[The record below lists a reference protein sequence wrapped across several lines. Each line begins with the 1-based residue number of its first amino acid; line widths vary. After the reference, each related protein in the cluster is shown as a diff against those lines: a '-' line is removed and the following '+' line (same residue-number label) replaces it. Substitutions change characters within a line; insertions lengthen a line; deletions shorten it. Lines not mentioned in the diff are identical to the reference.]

1 MSVDLTKLRTFCS
14 IARKGNFSAVAED
27 LFMSQSAVSQQIQ
40 ALERRYGVV
49 LFDRGSKGA
58 TLTDPGRIL
67 FEKAQKILEIE
78 DEINHEFDDL
88 RGLKG
93 GELHVGASTTV
104 GNYLMPFY
112 LGEFKKRYPDVRVS
126 LIVENTRIIEDQ
138 LLAGLFPLAVVEHD
152 VQNPSLVR
160 DPIEKDEL
168 ILIISPSHRWAEQG
182 PVSKE
187 ELMQEPFITRE
198 LGSGTRE
205 VIEEALARQGIPK
218 LNVVMELGN
227 SSAIK
232 TAVAAGLGVSIL
244 SRRAVYAQ
252 LEGRILKQA
261 TIKDVILKRDFYLI
275 TVAERYNSPASVKFR
290 ELLVTVDGSTG
301 LVPEL
306 A

>member
-1 MSVDLTKLRTFCS
+1 MDLTKLRTFCS

-112 LGEFKKRYPDVRVS
+112 LGEFKKLYPEVRVS

-168 ILIISPSHRWAEQG
+168 VLIISPSHRWAEQG

-244 SRRAVYAQ
+244 SRRAVHAQ
-252 LEGRILKQA
+252 LQGRILKQA
-261 TIKDVILKRDFYLI
+261 TIKDVTLKRDFYLI
-275 TVAERYNSPASVKFR
+275 TVAERYNSPSSVKFR

>member
-1 MSVDLTKLRTFCS
+1 MDLIKFRTFCS
-14 IARKGNFSAVAED
+14 IAEKGNFSAVAED

-67 FEKAQKILEIE
+67 YEKAKKILAIE
-78 DEINHEFDDL
+78 DQINQELDEL

-112 LGEFKKRYPDVRVS
+112 LGEFKRRYPDVKVS

-138 LLAGLFPLAVVEHD
+138 ILAAVFPLAVVEHE
-152 VQNPSLVR
+152 VNNPSLVR
-160 DPIEKDEL
+160 EPIEKDEL
-168 ILIISPSHRWAEQG
+168 ILFTSPDHRWAESG
-182 PVSKE
+182 SVSKQD
-187 ELMQEPFITRE
+187 LMKEPFITRE

-205 VIEEALARQGIPK
+205 VIEEKLKAGGVSE

-227 SSAIK
+227 SSAIT

-244 SRRAVYAQ
+244 SRRVIQAH
-252 LEGRILKQA
+252 LESDMLKQVH
-261 TIKDVILKRDFYLI
+261 IKGLSLERDFYLI
-275 TVAERYNSPASVKFR
+275 TVADHYLSPASERFR
-290 ELLVTVDGSTG
+290 EMLIKDGQATG
-301 LVPEL
+301 LLPKL

>member
-1 MSVDLTKLRTFCS
+1 MDLIKLRTFCS
-14 IARKGNFSAVAED
+14 IAEKGNFSAVAED

-58 TLTDPGRIL
+58 TLTEPGKIL
-67 FEKAQKILEIE
+67 YEKAKKILAIE
-78 DEINHEFDDL
+78 NQINQELDEL

-112 LGEFKKRYPDVRVS
+112 LGEFKRRYPDVKVS

-138 LLAGLFPLAVVEHD
+138 IISAIFPLAVVEHE
-152 VQNPSLVR
+152 VNNPALIK
-160 DPIEKDEL
+160 DAIEKDEL
-168 ILIISPSHRWAEQG
+168 ILFSSPEHRWADGG
-182 PVSKE
+182 PVSRE
-187 ELMQEPFITRE
+187 ELIREPFITRE

-205 VIEEALARQGIPK
+205 VIEEKLRAGGVND

-227 SSAIK
+227 SSAIT

-244 SRRAVYAQ
+244 SRRVIHAQ
-252 LEGRILKQA
+252 LESGMLKQVR
-261 TIKDVILKRDFYLI
+261 IQGLSLERDFYLI
-275 TVAERYNSPASVKFR
+275 TVADHYLSPASERFR
-290 ELLVTVDGSTG
+290 EMLIKDGQAMGLLPK
-301 LVPEL
+301 LP
-306 A
+306 

>member
-1 MSVDLTKLRTFCS
+1 MDQTKFRTFCS

-58 TLTDPGRIL
+58 TLTEPGLIL
-67 FEKAQKILEIE
+67 FEKAQQILDIE

-112 LGEFKKRYPDVRVS
+112 LGEFKRRYPEVKVS

-138 LLAGLFPLAVVEHD
+138 LLDGLFQLAVVEHD
-152 VQNPSLVR
+152 VQNPLLIKQS
-160 DPIEKDEL
+160 IERDEL
-168 ILIISPSHRWAEQG
+168 ILFISPRHPWVGRESITKQ
-182 PVSKE
+182 
-187 ELMQEPFITRE
+187 ELMEEPFITRE
-198 LGSGTRE
+198 PGSGTRD
-205 VIEEALARQGIPK
+205 VIDATLAKAGVTK
-218 LNVVMELGN
+218 LNVAMELGN

-232 TAVAAGLGVSIL
+232 TAVQAGLGVSIL
-244 SRRAVYAQ
+244 SRRAIHPQ
-252 LEGRILKQA
+252 LESGIIKQVR
-261 TIKDVILKRDFYLI
+261 IKDVTLERDFFLV
-275 TVAERYNSPASVKFR
+275 TVAERYASPASTKFMEMLR
-290 ELLVTVDGSTG
+290 DSDATELLPPLG
-301 LVPEL
+301 
-306 A
+306 

>member
-1 MSVDLTKLRTFCS
+1 MDLTKLRTFCS

-58 TLTDPGRIL
+58 TLTEPGHIL
-67 FEKAQKILEIE
+67 YEKALRMLDIE
-78 DEINHEFDDL
+78 DEINQEFDDL

-112 LGEFKKRYPDVRVS
+112 LGEFKQRYPEVKVS

-138 LLAGLFPLAVVEHD
+138 LLAGMFPLGVVEHD

-160 DPIEKDEL
+160 ESIEKDEL
-168 ILIISPSHRWAEQG
+168 VLIVSPRHRWAEREA
-182 PVSKE
+182 VTKD

-198 LGSGTRE
+198 AGSGTRD
-205 VIEEALARQGIPK
+205 VIEETLARQGISK
-218 LNVVMELGN
+218 LNVTMELGN

-232 TAVAAGLGVSIL
+232 TAVAAGLGVSML
-244 SRRAVYAQ
+244 SRRAVHAQ
-252 LEGRILKQA
+252 LEGRILKHV
-261 TIKDVILKRDFYLI
+261 TVKDVVLKRDFYLI
-275 TVAERYNSPASVKFR
+275 TVGDRYSSPASVKFR
-290 ELLVTVDGSTG
+290 ELLVTGGGSTG
-301 LVPEL
+301 LVPDL
-306 A
+306 T

>member
-1 MSVDLTKLRTFCS
+1 
-14 IARKGNFSAVAED
+14 
-27 LFMSQSAVSQQIQ
+27 MSQSAVSQQIQ

-112 LGEFKKRYPDVRVS
+112 LGEFKKLYPEVRVS

-168 ILIISPSHRWAEQG
+168 VLIISPSHRWVEQG

-244 SRRAVYAQ
+244 SRRAVHAQ

-261 TIKDVILKRDFYLI
+261 TIKDVTLKRDFYLI

>member
-1 MSVDLTKLRTFCS
+1 
-14 IARKGNFSAVAED
+14 
-27 LFMSQSAVSQQIQ
+27 MSQSAVSQQIQ
-40 ALERRYGVV
+40 ALERRYGVT

-58 TLTDPGRIL
+58 TLTEPGHIL
-67 FEKAQKILEIE
+67 YEKATRILEIE
-78 DEINHEFDDL
+78 DEINQEFDDL

-112 LGEFKKRYPDVRVS
+112 LGEFRQRYPEVKVS

-160 DPIEKDEL
+160 ESIEKDEL
-168 ILIISPSHRWAEQG
+168 VLFVSPRHRWANRDS
-182 PVSKE
+182 VSKD

-205 VIEEALARQGIPK
+205 VIEDALAKEGIPK

-232 TAVAAGLGVSIL
+232 TAVAAGLGVSML
-244 SRRAVYAQ
+244 SRRAVHAQ
-252 LEGRILKQA
+252 LQGRLLKQVA
-261 TIKDVILKRDFYLI
+261 VKDVTLKRDFYLI
-275 TVAERYNSPASVKFR
+275 TVADRYNSPASVKFR
-290 ELLVTVDGSTG
+290 ELLVSGGGSTG

>member
-1 MSVDLTKLRTFCS
+1 MDLTKLRTFCS

-112 LGEFKKRYPDVRVS
+112 LGEFKKLYPEVRVS

-168 ILIISPSHRWAEQG
+168 ILIISPSHRWAEQR

-244 SRRAVYAQ
+244 SRRAVHAQ

-261 TIKDVILKRDFYLI
+261 TIKDVTLKRDFYLI

-301 LVPEL
+301 LVPKL

>member
-112 LGEFKKRYPDVRVS
+112 LGEFKKLYPEVRVS

-168 ILIISPSHRWAEQG
+168 VLIISPSHRWAEQG

-244 SRRAVYAQ
+244 SRRAVHAQ

-261 TIKDVILKRDFYLI
+261 TIKDVTLKRDFYLI

>member
-14 IARKGNFSAVAED
+14 IARKGNFSVVAED

-93 GELHVGASTTV
+93 GELQVGASTTV

-112 LGEFKKRYPDVRVS
+112 LGEFKQRYPEVGIS

-182 PVSKE
+182 TVSKE

-244 SRRAVYAQ
+244 SRRAVHAQ

-261 TIKDVILKRDFYLI
+261 TIKDVTLKRDFYLI

>member
-1 MSVDLTKLRTFCS
+1 MPLDLTKFRTFCS

-58 TLTDPGRIL
+58 TLTEPGRIL
-67 FEKAQKILEIE
+67 FEKAQKILDIE

-112 LGEFKKRYPDVRVS
+112 LGEFRRRYPDVKVS
-126 LIVENTRIIEDQ
+126 LTVENTRMIEEQ
-138 LLAGLFPLAVVEHD
+138 LLGGMFQLAVVEHD
-152 VQNPSLVR
+152 VQNPSLTKE
-160 DPIEKDEL
+160 PIQRDEL
-168 ILIISPSHRWAEQG
+168 VLFVSPQHPWAERG
-182 PVSKE
+182 SVTKE
-187 ELMQEPFITRE
+187 QLMQEPFITRE

-205 VIEEALARQGIPK
+205 VIEDSLTKAGVNR
-218 LNVVMELGN
+218 LNVAMELGN

-232 TAVAAGLGVSIL
+232 TAVQAGLGVSIL
-244 SRRAVYAQ
+244 SRRAIHPL
-252 LEGRILKQA
+252 LESGIIIQVP
-261 TIKDVILKRDFYLI
+261 IKDVTLGRDFFLI
-275 TVAERYNSPASVKFR
+275 TVAERYASPASTMFMEMLR
-290 ELLVTVDGSTG
+290 DGNASELLPRLS
-301 LVPEL
+301 
-306 A
+306 

>member
-1 MSVDLTKLRTFCS
+1 MDLTKLRTFCS

-58 TLTDPGRIL
+58 TLTEPGRIL
-67 FEKAQKILEIE
+67 FNKAQKILDIE

-112 LGEFKKRYPDVRVS
+112 LGEFRRQYPDVKVS

-138 LLAGLFPLAVVEHD
+138 LLAGLFQLAVVEHE
-152 VQNPSLVR
+152 VQNPSLVKE
-160 DPIEKDEL
+160 PIERDEL
-168 ILIISPSHRWAEQG
+168 ILFVSPQHAWASRES
-182 PVSKE
+182 VTKE
-187 ELMQEPFITRE
+187 ELMEEPFITRE

-205 VIEEALARQGIPK
+205 VIEEKLAEEGVIK

-232 TAVAAGLGVSIL
+232 TAVQAGLGVSML
-244 SRRAVYAQ
+244 SRRAINAQ
-252 LEGRILKQA
+252 LKTGIIKQIP
-261 TIKDVILKRDFYLI
+261 IKDVSLKRDFYLI
-275 TVAERYNSPASVKFR
+275 TVAERYASPASTKFMEMLR
-290 ELLVTVDGSTG
+290 DSGTTDLL
-301 LVPEL
+301 PKL

>member
-1 MSVDLTKLRTFCS
+1 MDLTKLRTFCS

>member
-1 MSVDLTKLRTFCS
+1 MDLTKLRTFCS

-67 FEKAQKILEIE
+67 FEKAQRILEIE

-112 LGEFKKRYPDVRVS
+112 LGEFKQRYPEVKVA

-160 DPIEKDEL
+160 EPIEKDEL
-168 ILIISPSHRWAEQG
+168 VLIVDPRHRWAERDS
-182 PVSKE
+182 VTKE
-187 ELMQEPFITRE
+187 ELMDEPFITRE

-205 VIEEALARQGIPK
+205 VIEESLAREGIPK
-218 LNVVMELGN
+218 LNVGMELGN

-244 SRRAVYAQ
+244 SRRAVHAQ
-252 LEGRILKQA
+252 LESRMLKQIA
-261 TIKDVILKRDFYLI
+261 IKDVALVRDFYLI
-275 TVAERYNSPASVKFR
+275 TVGERYNSPASVKFR
-290 ELLVTVDGSTG
+290 ELLVTGGGSTG

-306 A
+306 S

>member
-112 LGEFKKRYPDVRVS
+112 LGEFKKLYPEVRVS

-168 ILIISPSHRWAEQG
+168 VLIISPSHRWVEQG

-244 SRRAVYAQ
+244 SRRAVHAQ

-261 TIKDVILKRDFYLI
+261 TIKDVTLKRDFYLI

>member
-1 MSVDLTKLRTFCS
+1 VDLAKLRTFCS
-14 IARKGNFSAVAED
+14 IAQKGNFSAVAED

-58 TLTDPGRIL
+58 TLTEPGRIL
-67 FEKAQKILEIE
+67 YEKAQRILEIE
-78 DEINHEFDDL
+78 DEINQEFDDL

-112 LGEFKKRYPDVRVS
+112 LGEFKQRYPDVKVS
-126 LIVENTRIIEDQ
+126 LTVENTRIIEDQ

-160 DPIEKDEL
+160 EAIEKDEL
-168 ILIISPSHRWAEQG
+168 VLIVSPRHRWADRED
-182 PVSKE
+182 VSKE

-205 VIEEALARQGIPK
+205 VIEEALAREDIPK
-218 LNVVMELGN
+218 LNVAMELGN
-227 SSAIK
+227 SSAIT

-244 SRRAVYAQ
+244 SRRAVHAP
-252 LEGRILKQA
+252 LEGRILKQVA
-261 TIKDVILKRDFYLI
+261 IKDVTLKRDFYLI
-275 TVAERYNSPASVKFR
+275 TVADRYASPASVKFR
-290 ELLVTVDGSTG
+290 ELLVAGGGSTG

-306 A
+306 D